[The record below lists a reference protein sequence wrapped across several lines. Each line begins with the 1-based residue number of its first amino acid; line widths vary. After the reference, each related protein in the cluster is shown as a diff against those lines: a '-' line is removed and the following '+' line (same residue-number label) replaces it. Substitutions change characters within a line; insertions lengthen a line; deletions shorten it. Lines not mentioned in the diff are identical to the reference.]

1 MRIPRMSVCDD
12 MSHNLSSSNTVGI
25 LRVRSS
31 NEANPLWTSQQCLET
46 FDVLANF
53 IVQTIL
59 PSDPIPSWKAADAES
74 RSQLPEPI
82 IWRIGFEPKK
92 GIILSVAEDA
102 WRDEEGRWGF
112 LPLPYVQEL
121 VDAP

>member
-1 MRIPRMSVCDD
+1 M
-12 MSHNLSSSNTVGI
+12 
-25 LRVRSS
+25 
-31 NEANPLWTSQQCLET
+31 
-46 FDVLANF
+46 LADF

-59 PSDPIPSWKAADAES
+59 PLDPIPSWKAANPES
-74 RSQLPEPI
+74 RSKLPEPV

-92 GIILSVAEDA
+92 GITLSVTEDA
-102 WRDEEGRWGF
+102 WRDDEGRWGF